1 MTDKKL
7 LEYAAKA
14 IGINLRWMDGFMP
27 KCFDPASANEWWNS
41 LTDDGDALRLL
52 VSLKI
57 GIEFGDC
64 IDSAPVIRCGTSY
77 DRDLWAVSANFPDQ
91 KAATRRAITRAAA
104 EIGKA
109 MTSAA

>member
-7 LEYAAKA
+7 LEFAAKA
-14 IGINLRWMDGFMP
+14 VGIELQWLDHTP
-27 KCFDPASANEWWNS
+27 HACFDPASENEWWNP
-41 LTDDGDALRLL
+41 LTDDGDALRIL

-64 IDSAPVIRCGTSY
+64 IDNAPVIRCGTSY
-77 DRDLWAVSANFPDQ
+77 DRDLWVVSANFPDQ
-91 KAATRRAITRAAA
+91 KAATRRAITCAAA